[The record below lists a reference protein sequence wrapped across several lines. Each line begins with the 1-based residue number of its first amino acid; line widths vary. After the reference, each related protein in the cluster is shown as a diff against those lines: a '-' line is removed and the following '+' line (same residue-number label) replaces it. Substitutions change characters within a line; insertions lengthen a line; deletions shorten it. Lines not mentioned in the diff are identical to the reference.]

1 MTKHVKSSLVLLAG
15 LLAGLLSVSGC
26 TLASSE
32 ETPSSTG
39 FNWTFVIFLALFV
52 LIVYFLMIRPQHNRQ
67 NQQRKLL
74 NELKPGDQVI
84 TAGGIFGEIESLD
97 EESMVIKVESGAKI
111 RISRQ
116 SIAGKRS

>member
-1 MTKHVKSSLVLLAG
+1 MTKHVKSGLVLLAG

-26 TLASSE
+26 TLASAE

-39 FNWTFVIFLALFV
+39 FSWTFVIFLALFV

-84 TAGGIFGEIESLD
+84 TAGGIYGEIESVD
-97 EESMVIKVESGAKI
+97 EESMIIKVESGAKI